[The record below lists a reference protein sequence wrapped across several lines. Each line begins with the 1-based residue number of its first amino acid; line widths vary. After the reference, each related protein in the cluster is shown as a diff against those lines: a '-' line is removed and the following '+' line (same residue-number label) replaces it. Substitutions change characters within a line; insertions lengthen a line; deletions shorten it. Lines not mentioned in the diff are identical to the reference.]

1 MYENRSMQV
10 KHSVNKHA
18 DLIVYKVFSTY
29 FWVILHS
36 LYIFFGLP
44 PPPADTPSE
53 PEPDIQIGFNMT
65 EYTVQESEGSVTV
78 TVGLIRFSR
87 EFPPLSLFVVTEN
100 GSATGT

>member
-1 MYENRSMQV
+1 
-10 KHSVNKHA
+10 
-18 DLIVYKVFSTY
+18 
-29 FWVILHS
+29 
-36 LYIFFGLP
+36 
-44 PPPADTPSE
+44 
-53 PEPDIQIGFNMT
+53 MT